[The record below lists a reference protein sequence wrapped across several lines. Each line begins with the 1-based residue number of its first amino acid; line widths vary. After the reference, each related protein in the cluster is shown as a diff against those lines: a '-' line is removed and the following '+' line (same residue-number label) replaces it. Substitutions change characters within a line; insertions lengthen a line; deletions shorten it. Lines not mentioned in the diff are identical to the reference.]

1 MRGQL
6 QTATGVS
13 IPTPG
18 ELAERIARWI
28 TAERGGLRPVINAT
42 GAILHPELSGPPLPA
57 EAIAALA
64 ELAGGY
70 APLGL
75 DLLTG
80 QPADRDTA
88 AATLLCRL
96 TGAEAAHVSGT
107 RSGGALVT
115 LAALGAGREIL
126 VARSQIGHLGGR
138 KVTELVAA
146 AGASLREVGTTHQAS
161 SADFAAAISERTA
174 AILLPT
180 ADDYA
185 IVGATRQATLA
196 DLAPLARRHD
206 VPLIHDLGL
215 GGLIDVSRFG
225 LAEQPSA
232 TRSIEAG
239 ADLALLAGNKLL
251 GGPECGIIVGRRA
264 LIRTIKEHPLAA
276 CVPAG
281 ALALAALAAT
291 LRLYSDSRSVDS
303 RSEDAGS
310 GNSGGNH
317 PGGHDPRSIE
327 RTIPL
332 WSLLS
337 TPLENLRNRAE
348 RVGPQIA
355 ATGIATVEIVEAQ
368 AALTGQNIPGQAL
381 PSIRLALTPKQGSAA
396 ALAATLRQG
405 NPAVIGLACDARLL
419 LDLRSVPPSS
429 DIGLVGAIEALAGP
443 KPPPPETP
451 SPEMPPLAP
460 S

>member
-1 MRGQL
+1 
-6 QTATGVS
+6 
-13 IPTPG
+13 
-18 ELAERIARWI
+18 
-28 TAERGGLRPVINAT
+28 
-42 GAILHPELSGPPLPA
+42 
-57 EAIAALA
+57 
-64 ELAGGY
+64 
-70 APLGL
+70 
-75 DLLTG
+75 
-80 QPADRDTA
+80 
-88 AATLLCRL
+88 
-96 TGAEAAHVSGT
+96 
-107 RSGGALVT
+107 
-115 LAALGAGREIL
+115 
-126 VARSQIGHLGGR
+126 
-138 KVTELVAA
+138 
-146 AGASLREVGTTHQAS
+146 
-161 SADFAAAISERTA
+161 
-174 AILLPT
+174 
-180 ADDYA
+180 
-185 IVGATRQATLA
+185 
-196 DLAPLARRHD
+196 
-206 VPLIHDLGL
+206 LGL